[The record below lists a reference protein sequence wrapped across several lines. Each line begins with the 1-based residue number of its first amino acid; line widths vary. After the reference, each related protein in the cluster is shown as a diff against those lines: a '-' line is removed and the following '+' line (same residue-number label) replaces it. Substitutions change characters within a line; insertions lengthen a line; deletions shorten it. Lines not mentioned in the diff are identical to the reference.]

1 MLKICSII
9 FCLFLISTNNVYSQD
24 KIAKTAEGKTVILN
38 KDGTWHVK
46 NNIDIHDNKAITDDG
61 ELVLLGRDGKW
72 FLTNTIVTS
81 PSQHQGSNQY
91 VEKKYSSSDGTL
103 TILYS
108 SATATGT
115 ACVYVPASMKSD
127 FAESRPLMLLLDPH
141 GDAADIVA
149 RWHHAANRFGWI
161 VASTPAIMNGTHSDQ
176 DMLHLLA
183 LLDAVATNWLVDRR
197 AVILGGFSGGA
208 CGAYRHAL
216 ERPDLF
222 RGAIVE
228 CGHMGPF
235 RDLQNQIRPGSL
247 FFLATRIDDFN
258 APAMRTLAKEL
269 QDHGETVKLIELPG
283 GHEPLT
289 GADADNALEWI
300 NSLIR

>member
-1 MLKICSII
+1 ML
-9 FCLFLISTNNVYSQD
+9 FISTNTVYVQD
-24 KIAKTAEGKTVILN
+24 KIAKTAEGQTIILK

-72 FLTNTIVTS
+72 FLMNSIATS
-81 PSQHQGSNQY
+81 PSQQKESNQY
-91 VEKKYSSSDGTL
+91 IEKDYSSSDGIL
-103 TILYS
+103 TIPYS
-108 SATATGT
+108 SAMVNGT
-115 ACVYVPASMKSD
+115 ACVHMPASKRSN
-127 FAESRPLMLLLDPH
+127 FAGPRPLMLLLDPD
-141 GDAADIVA
+141 GEARSIVA
-149 RWHHAANRFGWI
+149 RWQHAADRFGWI
-161 VASTPAIMNGTHSDQ
+161 VASTPAIMNGTPSDLDLQ
-176 DMLHLLA
+176 HLLA
-183 LLDAVATNWLVDRR
+183 LLDAVATKWPVNRQK
-197 AVILGGFSGGA
+197 VILEGFSGGA

-235 RDLQNQIRPGSL
+235 RDLQDQIRPGSM
-247 FFLATRIDDFN
+247 FFLATRIHDFN
-258 APAMRTLAKEL
+258 APAMHTLAKAFEN
-269 QDHGETVKLIELPG
+269 HGENVKIIELPG

-289 GADADNALEWI
+289 GADADDALEWI

>member
-9 FCLFLISTNNVYSQD
+9 FCLFLISTNNIYSQD
-24 KIAKTAEGKTVILN
+24 KIAKTAEGQTIILK

-72 FLTNTIVTS
+72 FLANTIVTS

-91 VEKKYSSSDGTL
+91 IEKKYSSSNDL
-103 TILYS
+103 LKIHYS
-108 SATATGT
+108 SAMVTGI
-115 ACVYVPASMKSD
+115 ACVYVPASMKGD
-127 FAESRPLMLLLDPH
+127 FAEPRPLMLLLDPH
-141 GDAADIVA
+141 GDAGSIVA
-149 RWHHAANRFGWI
+149 RWQHAADRFGWI
-161 VASTPAIMNGTHSDQ
+161 IASTPSIMNGTSDKQ
-176 DMLHLLA
+176 DLLHLLA
-183 LLDAVATNWLVDRR
+183 LLDAVAAKWPVDRR
-197 AVILGGFSGGA
+197 AVVLGGFSGGA
-208 CGAYRHAL
+208 CGAYLHAL

-235 RDLQNQIRPGSL
+235 RNFRGQIRPGSL
-247 FFLATRIDDFN
+247 FFLATRTDDFN
-258 APAMRTLAKEL
+258 APATRTLAKALE
-269 QDHGETVKLIELPG
+269 DRGENVKIIELPG

-289 GADADNALEWI
+289 GADTDDALGWI